1 MAFRTSGDGESSG
14 DFFRPIPG
22 MMVGALLNIEESGVV
37 FKDKNGKDVP
47 QMRWNFRLKDMAGTE
62 LFYVNEGEGAA
73 TVSKL
78 VPSTTPDCVPAVAD
92 RLTSEATGK
101 GSNFRAYMAALLNR
115 PIEGALN
122 TEDVAALVTE
132 AIGKEAYL
140 TFSYNQAEP
149 PRVAISGLVAK
160 PA

>member
-1 MAFRTSGDGESSG
+1 MAFRGSGDGEG
-14 DFFRPIPG
+14 GAFFHPVPG
-22 MMVGALLNIEESGVV
+22 MMVGKLINIEESGVS

-47 QMRWNFRLKDMAGTE
+47 QMRWNFRLKDMAGNL

-73 TVSKL
+73 TTSKL
-78 VPSTTPDCVPAVAD
+78 VPEGTPDALEAIGD

-115 PIEGALN
+115 PIEGAL
-122 TEDVAALVTE
+122 TADDVAALVAE
-132 AIGKEAYL
+132 AEGKEAYL
-140 TFSYNQAEP
+140 TFAYNQADP

-160 PA
+160 TA